1 VHATVPRERGG
12 KAAVKAGKSEDLPEP
27 LGHAFVDRGCLR
39 ILRINGKSR
48 IEIVSIR
55 FFFAISLSATP
66 QQPEEEEL

>member
-1 VHATVPRERGG
+1 VYATAPPERGG
-12 KAAVKAGKSEDLPEP
+12 KAAGKAGKSEDLPEP

-55 FFFAISLSATP
+55 FFFAISPSATP